1 MMSPSVS
8 GRISP
13 RKNQM
18 NGKVDQGLFEEKK
31 LVRRR
36 EYYGR
41 VTEAYIWVII
51 SSLVMIGPVLD
62 LLSGAG
68 LVRVIAQRSADIVL
82 FAAVLMFPLVFKLIF
97 NVLPVEFIRRRQALR
112 SIDGDPALSD
122 NESNMKKAEAS
133 VLSGAHSSVDLSQLS
148 ASELFSLY
156 ATSSR
161 NLSQGLFNRS
171 GVYLLV
177 GVIVAFSGLAFFYL
191 ETLRPISSQGV
202 DLVIALAPKFG
213 ILFFIEL
220 VAFFFLRQY
229 RSAMDEFRYYEAVK
243 RKREETLALIS
254 ISRDGDKQIDILEMV
269 KSGFFFSDTKTLN
282 KDQSTEIIESRKL
295 EKNELEV
302 LEKVIDV
309 VSRSKK

>member
-1 MMSPSVS
+1 MQLRRYVWPGFTASEATVFIPRHWSAATRRMYDVS
-8 GRISP
+8 LSIGAHFP

-97 NVLPVEFIRRRQALR
+97 NVLPIEFIRRRQALR

-220 VAFFFLRQY
+220 VAFFFLSQY
-229 RSAMDEFRYYEAVK
+229 RSAMDEFR
-243 RKREETLALIS
+243 
-254 ISRDGDKQIDILEMV
+254 
-269 KSGFFFSDTKTLN
+269 
-282 KDQSTEIIESRKL
+282 
-295 EKNELEV
+295 
-302 LEKVIDV
+302 
-309 VSRSKK
+309 